1 MKKINQHKLLMLFGI
16 LPLLASCDYEKI
28 NTNPYEVTDDMAKRD
43 GIAVGGSITGLA
55 RQVFPVGTVANST
68 DIYNEYQT
76 AFNLSADL
84 WSGYF
89 SQNKTW
95 DGGNDHS
102 SFYLKDD
109 WIAATYTST
118 YTKAFSPWRKIK
130 LNTEKTGATEMFALA
145 QILKISCWHKTLES
159 FGPSPY
165 KHAGEAALVI
175 PFDSEEEVYD
185 AMFADLQEAITELTP
200 LAEAGGKIAEDF
212 DPVYAGNVNKWVKY
226 ANSLMLRLAIRLK
239 YCAPDK
245 AKQWAKVALGHSIG
259 VMTAKEDEAQLSVG
273 AGYTFENNINY
284 LAANYGD
291 CRMSTSLYAYLNGYK
306 DPRLGKYYTT
316 STSKYALT
324 AFDSQ
329 KYAPVPTG
337 NTKEAGTYQDY
348 SLPNFTNRTPTY
360 WMRASEMYFL
370 KAEAALE
377 WPGEGFGDAEA
388 LYKQGIQMSFEENDL
403 TTKVDTYIASAGAPV
418 GISISSP
425 AYNTYTR
432 PAPTEATPEFTGTK
446 EEKLEKIMIQKW
458 IALFPNGQEAWTE
471 WRRTGY
477 PKLNTVQVNNGNGIS
492 DTKGIRRMV
501 YPRSFSQSSEDR
513 ANYQDAVSKLGAGG
527 DQATTDLWW
536 VRK

>member
-1 MKKINQHKLLMLFGI
+1 MKKINQYKLLMFLGI
-16 LPLLASCDYEKI
+16 LPLLTSCDYEKI
-28 NTNPYEVTDDMAKRD
+28 NTNPYEVTDDMSKRD

-68 DIYNEYQT
+68 DIYNEYQI
-76 AFNLSADL
+76 AFNLSADM

-145 QILKISCWHKTLES
+145 QILKISCWYKTLES
-159 FGPSPY
+159 FGPIPY

-175 PFDSEEEVYD
+175 PFDTEEEVYD
-185 AMFADLQEAITELTP
+185 AIFADLQEAITNLTP

-212 DPVYAGNVNKWVKY
+212 DPVYAGSVNKWVKY

-245 AKQWAKVALGHSIG
+245 AKQWAKVALEHSVG

-284 LAANYGD
+284 LAANYGN
-291 CRMSTSLYAYLNGYK
+291 CRMSTSLYAYLNGYR
-306 DPRLGKYYTT
+306 DPRLGKYYAT

-377 WPGEGFGDAEA
+377 WSGEGFGDAET

-403 TTKVDTYIASAGAPV
+403 TTNVDTYIASAGAPV
-418 GISISSP
+418 AISISSP

-432 PAPTEATPEFTGTK
+432 PAPTEATPKFTGTK

-477 PKLNTVQVNNGNGIS
+477 PKLNTVQVNNGNDIS
-492 DTKGIRRMV
+492 DIKGIRRMV
-501 YPRSFSQSSEDR
+501 YPRSFSQSKEDR

-527 DQATTDLWW
+527 DKATTDLWW

>member
-1 MKKINQHKLLMLFGI
+1 MKKFNQYKLLIAFSI
-16 LPLLASCDYEKI
+16 LPLWMSCDYEEI
-28 NTNPYEVTDDMAKRD
+28 NTNPYEVTDEMANRD

-95 DGGNDHS
+95 DGGNDHGS
-102 SFYLKDD
+102 YYLKDD
-109 WIAATYTST
+109 WIASTYTST
-118 YTKAFSPWRKIK
+118 YTKAFSPWRKVK
-130 LNTEKTGATEMFALA
+130 LNAEKTGATETFALA
-145 QILKISCWHKTLES
+145 QILKISCWHKALET
-159 FGPSPY
+159 FGPIPY

-185 AMFADLQEAITELTP
+185 AMFADLQEAITNLTP

-212 DPVYAGNVNKWVKY
+212 DPVYAGSVSKWVKY
-226 ANSLMLRLAIRLK
+226 ANSLMFRLAMRLK

-259 VMTAKEDEAQLSVG
+259 VMTAKEDEAQVSVG

-284 LAANYGD
+284 LASNYGD
-291 CRMSTSLYAYLNGYK
+291 CRMGTSLYAYLNGYK
-306 DPRLGKYYTT
+306 DPRLEKYYTT
-316 STSKYALT
+316 SASTFAIR
-324 AFDSQ
+324 AFDGK
-329 KYAPVPTG
+329 KYAPVPLG
-337 NTKEAGTYQDY
+337 HTKEAGTYKDF

-360 WMRASEMYFL
+360 WMRASEVCFL
-370 KAEAALE
+370 RAEAALE
-377 WPGEGFGDAEA
+377 WPGDGFGDAETW
-388 LYKQGIQMSFEENDL
+388 YKQGIQMSFEENDL
-403 TTKVDTYIASAGAPV
+403 STDVDNYIASAGAPV
-418 GISISSP
+418 EVSISSP
-425 AYNTYTR
+425 AGNAYTA
-432 PAPTEATPEFTGTK
+432 PAPTQATPEFIGDK

-477 PKLNTVQVNNGNGIS
+477 PVLNPVQVNNGNGIS
-492 DTKGIRRMV
+492 SVKGIRRMI

-513 ANYQDAVSKLGAGG
+513 ANYQDAVSKLGEGG
-527 DQATTDLWW
+527 DQATTELWW

>member
-1 MKKINQHKLLMLFGI
+1 MKKFNQYKLLIAFSI
-16 LPLLASCDYEKI
+16 LPLWMSCDYEEI
-28 NTNPYEVTDDMAKRD
+28 NTNPYEVTDEMANRD

-95 DGGNDHS
+95 DGGNDHGS
-102 SFYLKDD
+102 YYLKDD
-109 WIAATYTST
+109 WIASTYTST
-118 YTKAFSPWRKIK
+118 YTKAFSPWRKVK
-130 LNTEKTGATEMFALA
+130 LNAEKTGATETFALA
-145 QILKISCWHKTLES
+145 QILKISCWHKALET
-159 FGPSPY
+159 FGPIPY

-185 AMFADLQEAITELTP
+185 AMFADLQEAITNLTP

-212 DPVYAGNVNKWVKY
+212 DPVYAGSVSKWVKY
-226 ANSLMLRLAIRLK
+226 ANSLMFRLAMRLK

-259 VMTAKEDEAQLSVG
+259 VMTAKEDEAQVSVG

-284 LAANYGD
+284 LASNYGD
-291 CRMSTSLYAYLNGYK
+291 CRMGTSLYAYLNGYK
-306 DPRLGKYYTT
+306 DPRLEKYYTT
-316 STSKYALT
+316 SASTFAIR
-324 AFDSQ
+324 AFDGK
-329 KYAPVPTG
+329 KYAPVPLG
-337 NTKEAGTYQDY
+337 HTKEAGTYKDF

-360 WMRASEMYFL
+360 WMRASEVCFL
-370 KAEAALE
+370 RAEAALE
-377 WPGEGFGDAEA
+377 WPGDGFGDAETW
-388 LYKQGIQMSFEENDL
+388 YKQGIQMSFEENDL
-403 TTKVDTYIASAGAPV
+403 TTDVDNYIASAGAPV
-418 GISISSP
+418 EVSISSP
-425 AYNTYTR
+425 AGNAYTA
-432 PAPTEATPEFTGTK
+432 PAPTQATPEFIGDK

-477 PKLNTVQVNNGNGIS
+477 PVLNPVQVNNGNGIS
-492 DTKGIRRMV
+492 SVKGIRRMI

-513 ANYQDAVSKLGAGG
+513 ANYQDAVSKLGEGG
-527 DQATTDLWW
+527 DQATTELWW
-536 VRK
+536 ARK

>member
-1 MKKINQHKLLMLFGI
+1 MKRINQYKLLIAFGI
-16 LPLLASCDYEKI
+16 LPLLASCDYENI
-28 NTNPYEVTDDMAKRD
+28 NTNPYEVTDEMANQD
-43 GIAVGGSITGLA
+43 GIAVGGAITGLA
-55 RQVFPVGTVANST
+55 RQVFPAGTVANGT

-102 SFYLKDD
+102 SYYLKDD
-109 WIAATYTST
+109 WVASTYTST
-118 YTKAFSPWRKIK
+118 YTKAFSPWRKVK
-130 LNTEKTGATEMFALA
+130 LNAEKTGAVETFALA
-145 QILKISCWHKTLES
+145 QILKISCWHKTLET
-159 FGPSPY
+159 FGPIPY

-175 PFDSEEEVYD
+175 PFDSEEEAYD
-185 AMFADLQEAITELTP
+185 AIFADLQEAITNLTS

-212 DPVYAGNVNKWVKY
+212 DPVYAGSVKKWVKY

-245 AKQWAKVALGHSIG
+245 AKQWAKVALKHSVG

-291 CRMSTSLYAYLNGYK
+291 CRMGTSLYAYLNGYK
-306 DPRLGKYYTT
+306 DPRLSKYYTT
-316 STSKYALT
+316 SAGTYAIT
-324 AFDSQ
+324 AFDGQ
-329 KYAPVPTG
+329 KYAPVPLG
-337 NTKEAGTYQDY
+337 HTKEAGIYKDF
-348 SLPNFTNRTPTY
+348 SLPNFTNRTPIY
-360 WMRASEMYFL
+360 WMRASEIYFL
-370 KAEAALE
+370 RAEAALE
-377 WPGEGFGDAEA
+377 WPGEGFGEAES

-403 TTKVDTYIASAGAPV
+403 TANVDNYIVSAGVPLMV
-418 GISISSP
+418 SISSS
-425 AYNTYTR
+425 AGNTYTAK
-432 PAPTEATPEFTGTK
+432 APTQTTPEFTGDK
-446 EEKLEKIMIQKW
+446 ETKLEKIMIQKW

-477 PKLNTVQVNNGNGIS
+477 PKLNPVQYNNGNGV
-492 DTKGIRRMV
+492 DRVKGIRRMV
-501 YPRSFSQSSEDR
+501 YPKSFSQSSEDR
-513 ANYQDAVSKLGAGG
+513 ANYQDAVSKLGEGG

>member
-1 MKKINQHKLLMLFGI
+1 MKKFNQYKLLIAFSI
-16 LPLLASCDYEKI
+16 LPLWMSCDYEEI
-28 NTNPYEVTDDMAKRD
+28 NTNPYEVTDEMANRD

-95 DGGNDHS
+95 DGGNDHGS
-102 SFYLKDD
+102 YYLKDD
-109 WIAATYTST
+109 WIASTYTST
-118 YTKAFSPWRKIK
+118 YTKAFSPWRKVK
-130 LNTEKTGATEMFALA
+130 LNAEKTGATETFALA
-145 QILKISCWHKTLES
+145 QILKISCWHKALET
-159 FGPSPY
+159 FGPIPY

-185 AMFADLQEAITELTP
+185 AMFADLQEAITNLTP

-212 DPVYAGNVNKWVKY
+212 DPVYAGSVSKWVKY
-226 ANSLMLRLAIRLK
+226 ANSLMFRLAMRLK

-259 VMTAKEDEAQLSVG
+259 VMTAKEDEAQVSVG

-284 LAANYGD
+284 LASNYGD
-291 CRMSTSLYAYLNGYK
+291 CRMGTSLYAYLNGYK
-306 DPRLGKYYTT
+306 DPRLEKYYTT
-316 STSKYALT
+316 SASTFAIR
-324 AFDSQ
+324 AFDGK
-329 KYAPVPTG
+329 KYAPVPLG
-337 NTKEAGTYQDY
+337 HTKEAGTYKDF

-360 WMRASEMYFL
+360 WMRASEVCFL
-370 KAEAALE
+370 RAEAALE
-377 WPGEGFGDAEA
+377 WPGDGFGDAETW
-388 LYKQGIQMSFEENDL
+388 YKQGIQMSFEENDL
-403 TTKVDTYIASAGAPV
+403 STDVDNYIASAGAPV
-418 GISISSP
+418 EVSISSP
-425 AYNTYTR
+425 AGNAYTA
-432 PAPTEATPEFTGTK
+432 PAPTQATPEFIGDK

-477 PKLNTVQVNNGNGIS
+477 PVLNPVQVNNGNGIS
-492 DTKGIRRMV
+492 SVKGIRRMI

-513 ANYQDAVSKLGAGG
+513 ANYQDAVSKLGEGG
-527 DQATTDLWW
+527 DQATTELWW
-536 VRK
+536 ARK

>member
-1 MKKINQHKLLMLFGI
+1 MKKFNQYKLLIAFSI
-16 LPLLASCDYEKI
+16 LPLWMSCDYEEI
-28 NTNPYEVTDDMAKRD
+28 NTNPYEVTDEMANRD

-95 DGGNDHS
+95 DGGNDHGS
-102 SFYLKDD
+102 YYLKDD
-109 WIAATYTST
+109 WIASTYTST
-118 YTKAFSPWRKIK
+118 YTKAFSPWRKVK
-130 LNTEKTGATEMFALA
+130 LNAEKTGATETFALA
-145 QILKISCWHKTLES
+145 QILKISCWHKALET
-159 FGPSPY
+159 FGPIPY

-185 AMFADLQEAITELTP
+185 AMFADLQEAITNLTP

-212 DPVYAGNVNKWVKY
+212 DPVYAGSVSKWVKY
-226 ANSLMLRLAIRLK
+226 ANSLMFRLAMRLK

-259 VMTAKEDEAQLSVG
+259 VMTAKEDEAQVSVG

-284 LAANYGD
+284 LASNYGD
-291 CRMSTSLYAYLNGYK
+291 CRMGTSLYAYLNGYK
-306 DPRLGKYYTT
+306 DPRLEKYYTT
-316 STSKYALT
+316 SASTFAIQ
-324 AFDSQ
+324 AFDGK
-329 KYAPVPTG
+329 KYAPVPLG
-337 NTKEAGTYQDY
+337 HTKEAGTYKDF

-360 WMRASEMYFL
+360 WMRASEVCFL
-370 KAEAALE
+370 RAEAALE
-377 WPGEGFGDAEA
+377 WPGDGFGDAETW
-388 LYKQGIQMSFEENDL
+388 YKQGIQMSFEENDL
-403 TTKVDTYIASAGAPV
+403 STDVDNYIASAGAPV
-418 GISISSP
+418 EVSISSP
-425 AYNTYTR
+425 AGNAYTA
-432 PAPTEATPEFTGTK
+432 PAPTQATPEFIGDK
-446 EEKLEKIMIQKW
+446 KEKLEKIMIQKW

-477 PKLNTVQVNNGNGIS
+477 PVLNPVQVNNGNGIS
-492 DTKGIRRMV
+492 SVKGIRRMI

-513 ANYQDAVSKLGAGG
+513 ANYQDAVSKLGEGG
-527 DQATTDLWW
+527 DQATTELWW
-536 VRK
+536 ARK

>member
-1 MKKINQHKLLMLFGI
+1 MLLGI

-55 RQVFPVGTVANST
+55 RQVFPVGTAANST

-95 DGGNDHS
+95 DGSYDHS
-102 SFYLKDD
+102 SLYLKDD
-109 WIAATYTST
+109 WVASTYTST

-159 FGPSPY
+159 FGPIPY

-185 AMFADLQEAITELTP
+185 AIFADLQEAITELTP

-245 AKQWAKVALGHSIG
+245 AKQWAKVALGHSVG

-291 CRMSTSLYAYLNGYK
+291 CRMSTSLYSYLNGYK
-306 DPRLGKYYTT
+306 DPRLSKYYTT
-316 STSKYALT
+316 STSEYALT
-324 AFDSQ
+324 AFDSK

-337 NTKEAGTYQDY
+337 HTKEAGTYQDY
-348 SLPNFTNRTPTY
+348 SMPNFTNRTPTY

-377 WPGEGFGDAEA
+377 WPGEAFGDAEA

-403 TTKVDTYIASAGAPV
+403 TTNVDTYIASAGAPV
-418 GISISSP
+418 EISISSP
-425 AYNTYTR
+425 AYNTYER
-432 PAPTEATPEFTGTK
+432 SAPTTATPEFTGTK

-477 PKLNTVQVNNGNGIS
+477 PKLNTVQVNRGGINE
-492 DTKGIRRMV
+492 TKGIRRMV

-513 ANYQDAVSKLGAGG
+513 ANYLDAVSKLGTGG
-527 DQATTDLWW
+527 DKATTDLWW